1 MTAHAAPGDPV
12 RTTCPYCGTGC
23 GVLGGP
29 AVMTPGDPDHPTN
42 FGRVCAKGS
51 ALGETFGLGNRL
63 LHPMIDGAQADW
75 DYALDRVASRFSQTI
90 AEHGPDSV
98 AFYVSGQLLTEDYY
112 VANKLMKGFIGS
124 GNIDTNSRL
133 CMSSSVAGH
142 KRAFGEDLVPCCYED
157 LDEADLIVLVGSNAA
172 WCHPIL
178 FRRMVDA
185 RARRGTRIIC
195 VDPRRTA
202 SATDADL
209 FLGMRPGTDV
219 ALFNGLLAFLARTGA
234 IDEGFVA
241 DSTGGF
247 AEALEAACADAPD
260 IAHVASICDVPEAD
274 VSAFYRAFADTE
286 RVVTVYSQGVNQS
299 SRGTDKVNAI
309 INCHLATGRIGR
321 AGMGPFSFTG
331 QPNAMGGREV
341 GGLANQLAAHMA
353 MESPEDRDRV
363 SRFWNAPRLA
373 SGKGLNAVDLFEAV
387 GDGRIKA
394 LWVMGTNPA
403 ASMPEGNR
411 VRAALSDCPF
421 LVVSDCVSDT
431 DTLRHAHVALP
442 AAAWGE
448 KDGTVT
454 NSERRISRQRAF
466 LPMAGQARPDWWIIT
481 EVARRMGHSEAFAY
495 AKPADIFR
503 DHAALSAFENH
514 GARIFNLASL
524 ATLSDADYEA
534 LEPVQW
540 PVPLGGADPKA
551 RLFTDGRFPTPDGRA
566 RLVPVRQLAAA
577 NAAGGAHPLVLNT
590 GRQRDQWHTM
600 TRTGEVPRLMATAP
614 EPVVEVHPA
623 TAEETNLAD
632 GDLAE
637 VRSAWGHAVARVNT
651 TTQQRPGEVFLPMHW
666 TDAFSAC
673 ASPGRVCNPVV
684 DAVSGQPELKHTPA
698 VLTSY
703 RASWEGVFLSR
714 RRVRPGAIGY
724 WARSAIEGGFLY
736 RLGGREPLEEAARLG
751 QALIERGADTL
762 HLEDC
767 RRAVYRTA
775 RLDDRGRILEVLM
788 IAPPRDL
795 PDVAWLVSL
804 FAAANPLAD
813 SDRRSLLAAR
823 PIAAVASEGRV
834 ICSCFGVGEARI
846 ARALND
852 HDIADERDLGRLLK
866 CGTNC
871 GSCLPELRAL
881 VAQHSALGCGGAAEG
896 SLALMSS
903 RSDANQREDQI
914 CHI

>member
-29 AVMTPGDPDHPTN
+29 AVATPGDTDHPTN

-51 ALGETFGLGNRL
+51 ALGETLGLENRL
-63 LHPMIDGAQADW
+63 LHPAVDGVRTDMAR
-75 DYALDRVASRFSQTI
+75 ALDRVASRFAETI
-90 AEHGPDSV
+90 VEHGPDSV

-202 SATDADL
+202 SAADADL
-209 FLGMRPGTDV
+209 FLGLKPGTDV
-219 ALFNGLLAFLARTGA
+219 ALFNGLLAFLARDGKV
-234 IDEGFVA
+234 DEGFVA
-241 DSTGGF
+241 ASTAGF
-247 AEALEAACADAPD
+247 SEALDAAWKDGD
-260 IAHVASICDVPEAD
+260 VASVAAICDVALDDIE
-274 VSAFYRAFADTE
+274 AFYRAFADTE

-353 MESPEDRDRV
+353 FENPDDRDRV
-363 SRFWNAPRLA
+363 RRFWNAPRLA
-373 SGKGLNAVDLFEAV
+373 TGKGLNAVEMFEAV
-387 GDGRIKA
+387 GAGRIKA

-403 ASMPEGNR
+403 ASMPDANR
-411 VRAALSDCPF
+411 VRAALRACPF
-421 LVVSDCVSDT
+421 LVVSDCVPDT

-466 LPMAGQARPDWWIIT
+466 MPLPGEAKPDWWMIS
-481 EVARRMGHSEAFAY
+481 EVARRLGHAEAFAY
-495 AKPADIFR
+495 RGPADIFR
-503 DHAALSAFENH
+503 EHAALSAFENT
-514 GARIFNLASL
+514 GGRVFDIGGLADI
-524 ATLSDADYEA
+524 ADAGYEA
-534 LEPVQW
+534 LRPVQW
-540 PVPLGGADPKA
+540 PVVSGARHGTPRLLG
-551 RLFTDGRFPTPDGRA
+551 DGRFPTADGRA
-566 RLVPVRQLAAA
+566 RLVPVRQQAPA
-577 NAAGGAHPLVLNT
+577 NPVSHDQPVMLNT
-590 GRQRDQWHTM
+590 GRVRDQWHTM
-600 TRTGEVPRLMATAP
+600 TRTGEVPRLMS
-614 EPVVEVHPA
+614 A
-623 TAEETNLAD
+623 TAEPVLDVSPAD
-632 GDLAE
+632 AAMFGVTEGGLAE
-637 VRSAWGHAVARVNT
+637 VRSLWGRALGRVRIT
-651 TTQQRPGEVFLPMHW
+651 DQQRTGEVFLPMHW
-666 TDAFSAC
+666 TDAFASRASA
-673 ASPGRVCNPVV
+673 GRVCNPAC
-684 DAVSGQPELKHTPA
+684 DPVSGQPELKHTPA
-698 VLTSY
+698 AIAPFPM
-703 RASWEGVFLSR
+703 RWEGLFLSR
-714 RRVRPGAIGY
+714 HRRRLKALGY
-724 WARSAIEGGFLY
+724 WARSAVAGGYLY
-736 RLGGREPLEEAARLG
+736 RLGGTEPLDEGRALAQELLG
-751 QALIERGADTL
+751 GGEDSLR
-762 HLEDC
+762 LED
-767 RRAVYRTA
+767 RQRGVFRSA
-775 RLDDRGRILEVLM
+775 RLDSGGRLSEVLIM
-788 IAPPRDL
+788 GPSGAV
-795 PDVAWLVSL
+795 PDARWLVAL
-804 FAAANPLAD
+804 FAGSEPLTEP
-813 SDRRSLLAAR
+813 DRRSLLAAR
-823 PIAAVASEGRV
+823 PALPQAPEGRIV
-834 ICSCFGVGEARI
+834 CSCFGVGEARI
-846 ARALND
+846 ARTLREEGVT
-852 HDIADERDLGRLLK
+852 DERALGLLLA

-881 VAQHSALGCGGAAEG
+881 VAQHGGREPSTSALLAEE
-896 SLALMSS
+896 AL
-903 RSDANQREDQI
+903 
-914 CHI
+914 